1 MFLQSFTSNFSNPN
15 VMNRFIAFLLSTCIT
30 VMAISSCSKN
40 TDTTTTPPTTDPL
53 AALNLPA
60 SPFNYANPTL
70 PNYLTAPNIIAQI
83 NTPAGNQVTDWGA
96 TLGRVLFYDKNLSL
110 NKTISCASC
119 HKPQNAFAD
128 VLALS
133 KGFLGGNTGRNSMGL
148 INAAYYPN
156 GRFFWDER
164 AATLEAQVLQPIQD
178 HVEMGLTLDTLVAR
192 TTATTH
198 YPYLFEKA
206 FATTTITTDRIS
218 RALAQFVRSIV
229 AYQSKYDVGRQAFPP
244 NQNPG
249 AVNFANF
256 TAQENR
262 GKEIFFTPTLSS
274 CAACHGTETFTSP
287 RAENNGLD
295 LVLTDLGVGGVNG
308 NPANNGQFKVN
319 SIRNI
324 ELTAPYM
331 HDGRFTTLE
340 QVVEHY
346 STGIK
351 ATPNLSPQLRNPN
364 GTPRNLNLSAADKAA
379 LVAFMKTLT
388 DATIATD
395 VKYSNPF
402 K

>member
-1 MFLQSFTSNFSNPN
+1 MK
-15 VMNRFIAFLLSTCIT
+15 RFIAFLLITCFA

-40 TDTTTTPPTTDPL
+40 SDTAATTPTTDPL

-60 SPFNYANPTL
+60 TPFNYASPAL
-70 PNYLTAPNIIAQI
+70 PNYLTAPNIIAQL

-119 HKPQNAFAD
+119 HKPEHAFSD
-128 VLALS
+128 NLALS

-192 TTATTH
+192 SAATTH

-206 FATTTITTDRIS
+206 FATTTITTDRIA

-229 AYQSKYDVGRQAFPP
+229 SYQSKYDAGRAAFPP

-274 CAACHGTETFTSP
+274 CAACHGTETFTSA

-295 LVLTDLGVGGVNG
+295 LVLTDLGVGGANS

-388 DATIATD
+388 DATIATE